1 MTYMKNMIRNFKKT
15 IFLGTLELTS
25 SFSLVM
31 VNGKRIMLTYS
42 LKRITMKAIKLVL
55 LIVLL
60 ALAGMIAGCQE
71 GYARQSNY
79 EKIYYGQRADGLRI
93 PSYSH
98 TK

>member
-1 MTYMKNMIRNFKKT
+1 MKMIN
-15 IFLGTLELTS
+15 
-25 SFSLVM
+25 
-31 VNGKRIMLTYS
+31 
-42 LKRITMKAIKLVL
+42 LVL

-60 ALAGMIAGCQE
+60 ALVGMVAGCQE
-71 GYARQSNY
+71 GYARRSNY